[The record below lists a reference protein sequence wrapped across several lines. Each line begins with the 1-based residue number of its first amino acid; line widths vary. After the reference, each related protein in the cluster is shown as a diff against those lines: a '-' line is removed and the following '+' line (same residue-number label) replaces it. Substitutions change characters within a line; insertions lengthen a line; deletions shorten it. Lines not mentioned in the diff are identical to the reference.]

1 MLGLLLLSQ
10 LRHAGA
16 HDPVRVT
23 ATRGGLSGNAH
34 SPRLEVRLCADHPL
48 LGSRAAAAAAET
60 TAEPCAGL
68 NLALCAVRTGS
79 DSQTKGCRPAFEPPR
94 LTVFSALSFSAL
106 GNTASPLSSPVIQRR
121 ARGNDVLASNTQCD
135 TRCSQPATRGPP
147 SDCSPL
153 PMQREC
159 ESPRTPSQ
167 HPRVAEHTTGG
178 IFSMLSSAG
187 LPTTST
193 LSLPFALCETFSEA
207 PPLASA
213 PMFGCK
219 VSREGGGE
227 GGFTHRRDRPARER
241 AGGHSLH
248 ALG

>member
-1 MLGLLLLSQ
+1 MLGLLVLLLSQ

-121 ARGNDVLASNTQCD
+121 ARGNDVLASNTHAAASQSLVGRPQ
-135 TRCSQPATRGPP
+135 TARHSPCSESASPHGPRPSTRG
-147 SDCSPL
+147 L
-153 PMQREC
+153 R
-159 ESPRTPSQ
+159 
-167 HPRVAEHTTGG
+167 
-178 IFSMLSSAG
+178 
-187 LPTTST
+187 
-193 LSLPFALCETFSEA
+193 
-207 PPLASA
+207 SA
-213 PMFGCK
+213 P
-219 VSREGGGE
+219 
-227 GGFTHRRDRPARER
+227 R
-241 AGGHSLH
+241 AGYL
-248 ALG
+248 AC

>member
-1 MLGLLLLSQ
+1 MLGLLVLLLSQ

-94 LTVFSALSFSAL
+94 LTVFLPCLFQHL
-106 GNTASPLSSPVIQRR
+106 EILRHRFLHLSS
-121 ARGNDVLASNTQCD
+121 RGERGETTSWQATHTL
-135 TRCSQPATRGPP
+135 QPASHSWAALR
-147 SDCSPL
+147 L
-153 PMQREC
+153 LA
-159 ESPRTPSQ
+159 TP
-167 HPRVAEHTTGG
+167 HAARVRV
-178 IFSMLSSAG
+178 
-187 LPTTST
+187 PTD
-193 LSLPFALCETFSEA
+193 PIPA
-207 PPLASA
+207 PQ
-213 PMFGCK
+213 GC
-219 VSREGGGE
+219 GAHHG
-227 GGFTHRRDRPARER
+227 RDI
-241 AGGHSLH
+241 
-248 ALG
+248 